1 MPSGSCSGSLAPPF
15 LLCSTILLPPLLL
28 VPSPP
33 LLPPPPFL
41 SLPLSLP
48 SHSPSPSS
56 LSLLCVPLLPVDNAT
71 GSVYILLEARLEALY
86 KEEEEYEVL
95 ERFTGKTLF
104 GKKYTPLFDYFQ
116 HVSRRPPL

>member
-1 MPSGSCSGSLAPPF
+1 MPSGSCSGTLAPPL
-15 LLCSTILLPPLLL
+15 LLCSTVLLSPLTF
-28 VPSPP
+28 P
-33 LLPPPPFL
+33 
-41 SLPLSLP
+41 SLPLSLSLS
-48 SHSPSPSS
+48 SHSPSPSP
-56 LSLLCVPLLPVDNAT
+56 LSLPCVPFLPIDKAT

-116 HVSRRPPL
+116 HVSRRTTL